1 LEGANHPE
9 VEVAVGESTVRTQ
22 MILYMVIIVTA
33 DSMLYVLYCIVYCI
47 QYIQRSKINEK
58 KENLKFSNR
67 GSLVFKKGKIMNYW
81 LRSFFGKVCT
91 RKWWDWHWL
100 GTKPQAVSNFLGSV
114 IDVAVIHKQKNGKA
128 KTEDCGV
135 FVLIWCRGVLFRG
148 CADYVDTKFIIL
160 FVQEKFDKGNT

>member
-1 LEGANHPE
+1 
-9 VEVAVGESTVRTQ
+9 VAVGESTVRTQ

-91 RKWWDWHWL
+91 RKWWDCEWGSFKFPRISDRRGSHS
-100 GTKPQAVSNFLGSV
+100 QA
-114 IDVAVIHKQKNGKA
+114 
-128 KTEDCGV
+128 
-135 FVLIWCRGVLFRG
+135 
-148 CADYVDTKFIIL
+148 
-160 FVQEKFDKGNT
+160 EKRKSQD

>member
-1 LEGANHPE
+1 VSG
-9 VEVAVGESTVRTQ
+9 
-22 MILYMVIIVTA
+22 
-33 DSMLYVLYCIVYCI
+33 
-47 QYIQRSKINEK
+47 
-58 KENLKFSNR
+58 
-67 GSLVFKKGKIMNYW
+67 
-81 LRSFFGKVCT
+81 
-91 RKWWDWHWL
+91 
-100 GTKPQAVSNFLGSV
+100 AVSNFLGSV